1 MTEVTGIKQ
10 VAYNRRAK
18 HDYNIIDTY
27 ECGVV
32 LRGTEVKSIRAA
44 NTSLQE
50 AYAQIKDGEIWLY
63 SWQISP
69 YEQGNIFNCDPLRPK
84 KLLLHR
90 REINKLAGKIKTS
103 GLTLIPLK
111 LYFKYNRLKL
121 ELALAQGKKL
131 YDKRETLK
139 AKTIAREMTRNF

>member
-18 HDYNIIDTY
+18 HDYNIIDIY

-111 LYFKYNRLKL
+111 LYFKQNRLKL

>member
-111 LYFKYNRLKL
+111 LYFKHNRLKL

>member
-18 HDYNIIDTY
+18 HDYNIIDIY

-111 LYFKYNRLKL
+111 LYFKHNRLKL

>member
-44 NTSLQE
+44 NTFLQE

-111 LYFKYNRLKL
+111 LYFKHNRLKL

>member
-63 SWQISP
+63 SWQISS

-111 LYFKYNRLKL
+111 LYFKHNRLKL

>member
-84 KLLLHR
+84 K
-90 REINKLAGKIKTS
+90 IVVASAG
-103 GLTLIPLK
+103 
-111 LYFKYNRLKL
+111 N
-121 ELALAQGKKL
+121 
-131 YDKRETLK
+131 
-139 AKTIAREMTRNF
+139 

>member
-103 GLTLIPLK
+103 CLTLIPLK
-111 LYFKYNRLKL
+111 LYFKHNRLKL

>member
-1 MTEVTGIKQ
+1 M
-10 VAYNRRAK
+10 
-18 HDYNIIDTY
+18 
-27 ECGVV
+27 
-32 LRGTEVKSIRAA
+32 
-44 NTSLQE
+44 
-50 AYAQIKDGEIWLY
+50 
-63 SWQISP
+63 
-69 YEQGNIFNCDPLRPK
+69 
-84 KLLLHR
+84 LLHR

-111 LYFKYNRLKL
+111 LYFKHNRLKL

>member
-1 MTEVTGIKQ
+1 MEVTGIKQ

-111 LYFKYNRLKL
+111 LYFKHNRLKL

>member
-111 LYFKYNRLKL
+111 LYFKQNRLKL

>member
-32 LRGTEVKSIRAA
+32 LRGTEVKSIRDA

-111 LYFKYNRLKL
+111 LYFKHNRLKL

>member
-69 YEQGNIFNCDPLRPK
+69 YEQ
-84 KLLLHR
+84 
-90 REINKLAGKIKTS
+90 
-103 GLTLIPLK
+103 
-111 LYFKYNRLKL
+111 
-121 ELALAQGKKL
+121 
-131 YDKRETLK
+131 
-139 AKTIAREMTRNF
+139 

>member
-18 HDYNIIDTY
+18 HDYNIIGTY

-111 LYFKYNRLKL
+111 LYFKHNRLKL

>member
-111 LYFKYNRLKL
+111 LYFKHNCLKL